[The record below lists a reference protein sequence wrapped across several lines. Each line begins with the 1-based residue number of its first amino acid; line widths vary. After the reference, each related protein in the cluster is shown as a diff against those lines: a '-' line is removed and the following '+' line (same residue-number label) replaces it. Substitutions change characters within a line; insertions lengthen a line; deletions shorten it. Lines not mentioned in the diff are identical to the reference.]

1 MKIIDTINKKYNEYL
16 EKKVVYYRALYK
28 FSNETTSHNNT
39 SDAFKHIFSSA
50 KLTIWFTPFI
60 SKILTDNHEWNNLEN
75 GSPVDESIMDF
86 HNNKIGREIGKKY
99 FWSEKK
105 MVEKVLLA
113 LENNAIT
120 SLFDH
125 RLFMYKNND
134 LVLFENDKDIK
145 RLKKYIINL

>member
-1 MKIIDTINKKYNEYL
+1 
-16 EKKVVYYRALYK
+16 
-28 FSNETTSHNNT
+28 
-39 SDAFKHIFSSA
+39 
-50 KLTIWFTPFI
+50 
-60 SKILTDNHEWNNLEN
+60 
-75 GSPVDESIMDF
+75 MDF